1 MAGTVYIYFLS
12 EHVAFI
18 QIFMKWGGRKGG
30 ARMIDLIVGLKECKM
45 ASHDHCH
52 FDAYSLINI
61 WGWWYSG
68 HLMGSVNKYLG
79 RSCPHSF
86 EIGRGKISLRTANS
100 DCCFIWKWIEYNTR

>member
-30 ARMIDLIVGLKECKM
+30 DRTIDLIVGLMEYKM

-52 FDAYSLINI
+52 FYSLINI
-61 WGWWYSG
+61 WGWWYSV
-68 HLMGSVNKYLG
+68 HLMGLVNTYLG
-79 RSCPHSF
+79 RSCPLSF
-86 EIGRGKISLRTANS
+86 ETGRGQISLRTANS
-100 DCCFIWKWIEYNTR
+100 DCFFIWKWIEYNTC